1 MFDYTQSVFSKT
13 VDDLKRLAF
22 LLTLSLQVFQIAYL
36 IYALCVGLGILI
48 ANIVLLVLS
57 IGYVGFMIYVHD
69 NDISKTTKQIL
80 KRVYKWGKRLIKL
93 FTLTISIYGLCI
105 TAYETV
111 TIKSLISIILL
122 VFMLLAWVLELLF
135 SLVIAAI
142 EKRRSLF
149 FDALKMDFEPVLKTK
164 NFFDKIRGRE
174 VEDEIVTTQSREV
187 LIQLKEERKE
197 ALKQKKREQHAQMVA
212 KKQAKKAEKAQAK
225 AQKKEEKQA
234 QKNAKQN
241 GK

>member
-69 NDISKTTKQIL
+69 NDISKTTKQLL

-93 FTLTISIYGLCI
+93 FTLSISIYGLCI

-111 TIKSLISIILL
+111 TVKSLISIILL

-135 SLVIAAI
+135 SLVITAT
-142 EKRRSLF
+142 EKRKSLF
-149 FDALKMDFEPVLKTK
+149 FDALKMDLEPALKTK

-174 VEDEIVTTQSREV
+174 VEGEIVTAEAREV
-187 LIQLKEERKE
+187 LTQLKDEHKE
-197 ALKQKKREQHAQMVA
+197 AVKQKRREQHAQMVA

-225 AQKKEEKQA
+225 AQKKAEKAA
-234 QKNAKQN
+234 QKN